1 MGIPLGLPTDPLVAQ
16 PLSLLRIRLLH
27 HYSFR
32 DKIPFCLFLLYTST
46 STSWFKW
53 IRIGLPHHLP
63 LWYASNGPNHLLLL
77 LGEIPSPLGYIP
89 KRRQG
94 WKPNIDPL
102 PHQTTK
108 PYPLNPLY
116 RGPTPFSRLVVLRPL
131 YACSTILY
139 FCLLSFPYH
148 FGYNRLALFYSAAC
162 LCLISSCVSYCVC
175 HFLWFNFSFLHAIFT
190 ADIS

>member
-1 MGIPLGLPTDPLVAQ
+1 MGIPLGLPTNPLVAQ

-27 HYSFR
+27 HYSFC

-102 PHQTTK
+102 PPHHQTI
-108 PYPLNPLY
+108 PFESPLPWAHPLFQV
-116 RGPTPFSRLVVLRPL
+116 GGASALV
-131 YACSTILY
+131 
-139 FCLLSFPYH
+139 CLLHYLILLSSFIPIP
-148 FGYNRLALFYSAAC
+148 FWL
-162 LCLISSCVSYCVC
+162 
-175 HFLWFNFSFLHAIFT
+175 
-190 ADIS
+190 